1 MIERTIP
8 LPRLLNA
15 DLSLNR
21 EIRPIS
27 VSVDLSITP
36 LSYASMELPT
46 GEELPARSYVEMFT
60 PFGSAGVFR
69 VRSPQTAY
77 GQTSTTAELEHA
89 IVEVGD
95 YVVTTDYD
103 DMMAASTAM
112 QTIFGFYR
120 GSKWQLGDVSA
131 LGSGQIALES
141 KHNRVLETML
151 AIMEQ
156 RPNCMMTFDFS
167 TTPWTVAVA
176 QRGTTVEAEGRLSRN
191 VTNAKV
197 IYDDTELCTRVY
209 YSIPSTDASGQP
221 STTWTS
227 LDADTISTY
236 GIVERD
242 VSTGSK
248 YTASE
253 ALAVATEYLNK
264 HKRPRI
270 SVQINAVELSRI
282 TGLAWDTFS
291 IGKMFRLA
299 LPDYDVTISKDITA
313 ISFPDVYG
321 NPMDIRVSLAEE
333 EDTAIK
339 FLHDVDA
346 KGGSGGGGGAKKKT
360 EDTFKEYRTNFERDG
375 YHIELNAQHWDETD
389 GLLQQAGMYL
399 DSQGVLIYADDDV
412 NMIGAK
418 FNVTNNAISSEVTRA
433 SAAEGNLSSRIT
445 QTETNITLKVS
456 KGDVATQLAVEC
468 GNVTVSGGNLKVDGY
483 IETNELITEIAK
495 AAQVTVQE
503 LVAGTVE
510 STYGVSGATVTGDTV
525 NATTALNVVGTGA
538 VWHSLSNGT
547 DTVQFLG
554 TGDITFDRAAA
565 RAEGAAAVV
574 VDLSDGGWIINDAN
588 TGDYTRVI
596 TPTKDGVA
604 VSSKAITISGQTVW
618 SLGKAKGVQE
628 ANAAVTLSGSWS
640 GAKYTVTNSA
650 NSRKQEITI
659 TTDSGSWSLDGQYN
673 RTITV
678 KEGNTTVTTVPISAK
693 SVYDV
698 GVIAGENEFTAT
710 TVQILG
716 SSVSV
721 TPIGTSHTVT
731 PIGTSH
737 TITPVGTYRSGYK
750 RGTSHTDALTGYTT
764 FNNGNAIQL
773 FSYSDGSYHPEG
785 RAVWRK
791 NGTVST
797 LYESG
802 GQYGLYEGGDPVTYY
817 EKGTAVTYYEAGTA
831 ATYYTDGGSQTYY
844 TKQTPST

>member
-1 MIERTIP
+1 MVLIERTIP

-15 DLSLNR
+15 DLTLNR
-21 EIRPIS
+21 DIRPIS

-60 PFGSAGVFR
+60 PLGSAGVFR

-156 RPNCMMTFDFS
+156 RPDCMLTFDFS

-209 YSIPSTDASGQP
+209 YSIPSTDSSGQP

-264 HKRPRI
+264 HKQPRI

-299 LPDYDVTISKDITA
+299 LPDYNTTIEQDITA

-346 KGGSGGGGGAKKKT
+346 KGGSGGGGGAKKKQ
-360 EDTFKEYRTNFERDG
+360 EDTFKEYQTNFERDD
-375 YHIELNAQHWDETD
+375 YHIELNAQHLASAESI
-389 GLLQQAGMYL
+389 LEQAGL
-399 DSQGVLIYADDDV
+399 SLNSQGVLIYADDNP
-412 NMIGAK
+412 NMVASK
-418 FNVTNNAISSEVTRA
+418 LNVQADRISLVVEGTGSNAHINPASIVAAINAQTGQSTVRISADKVA
-433 SAAEGNLSSRIT
+433 LS
-445 QTETNITLKVS
+445 
-456 KGDVATQLAVEC
+456 
-468 GNVTVSGGNLKVDGY
+468 
-483 IETNELITEIAK
+483 
-495 AAQVTVQE
+495 
-503 LVAGTVE
+503 GTVIVDLIE
-510 STYGVSGATVTGDTV
+510 GEDIA
-525 NATTALNVVGTGA
+525 VG
-538 VWHSLSNGT
+538 SLSA
-547 DTVQFLG
+547 DTIASDTLN
-554 TGDITFDRAAA
+554 TGDITLAGYIAKGGSTFEVKSLKVNNTEVAKFLGTADVNFDRAAA
-565 RAEGAAAVV
+565 QRQGVNSVYISPSDIIISDGPDYSLNGGSPYYDVEIEASTTSTLFPS
-574 VDLSDGGWIINDAN
+574 LSDTATQSI
-588 TGDYTRVI
+588 RVSA
-596 TPTKDGVA
+596 TEAYADGV
-604 VSSKAITISGQTVW
+604 
-618 SLGKAKGVQE
+618 L
-628 ANAAVTLSGSWS
+628 
-640 GAKYTVTNSA
+640 
-650 NSRKQEITI
+650 
-659 TTDSGSWSLDGQYN
+659 
-673 RTITV
+673 
-678 KEGNTTVTTVPISAK
+678 
-693 SVYDV
+693 
-698 GVIAGENEFTAT
+698 AGEAEFTAT
-710 TVQILG
+710 TVHVLG
-716 SSVSV
+716 SPVSV
-721 TPIGTSHTVT
+721 TPIGTSHTVN

>member
-15 DLSLNR
+15 DLTLNR
-21 EIRPIS
+21 NIRPIS

-60 PFGSAGVFR
+60 PLGSAGIFR

-103 DMMAASTAM
+103 DMMAADTAM

-120 GSKWQLGDVSA
+120 GSKWQLGSVSA

-151 AIMEQ
+151 AILEQ
-156 RPNCMMTFDFS
+156 CPNCMLTFDFS

-209 YSIPSTDASGQP
+209 YSIPSTDSSGQP

-264 HKRPRI
+264 HKQPRI

-299 LPDYDVTISKDITA
+299 LPDYNTTIEQDITA

-346 KGGSGGGGGAKKKT
+346 KGGSGGGGGAKKKQ
-360 EDTFKEYRTNFERDG
+360 EDTFKEYKTNFERDD
-375 YHIELNAQHWDETD
+375 YHIELNAQHLASAESI
-389 GLLQQAGMYL
+389 LEQAGMSL
-399 DSQGVLIYADDDV
+399 NSQGVLIYADDNV

-418 FNVTNNAISSEVTRA
+418 FNVQSNRISA
-433 SAAEGNLSSRIT
+433 
-445 QTETNITLKVS
+445 KVS
-456 KGDVATQLAVEC
+456 KGDVATELAVEC
-468 GNVTVSGGNLKVDGY
+468 GNVTITGGNLVVDGM
-483 IETNELITEIAK
+483 ITSDTLASAFADLEEAHIPTLSVEQSLTVQTQ
-495 AAQVTVQE
+495 AAQWHDFTID
-503 LVAGTVE
+503 
-510 STYGVSGATVTGDTV
+510 GVFA
-525 NATTALNVVGTGA
+525 AE
-538 VWHSLSNGT
+538 
-547 DTVQFLG
+547 FLG
-554 TGDITFDRAAA
+554 TADVNFDRAAA
-565 RAEGAAAVV
+565 QREGVNDVYISPSDIIISDGPDYSLNGGSPYYDVEIEASTTSTLFPS
-574 VDLSDGGWIINDAN
+574 LSD
-588 TGDYTRVI
+588 
-596 TPTKDGVA
+596 
-604 VSSKAITISGQTVW
+604 
-618 SLGKAKGVQE
+618 
-628 ANAAVTLSGSWS
+628 
-640 GAKYTVTNSA
+640 
-650 NSRKQEITI
+650 
-659 TTDSGSWSLDGQYN
+659 
-673 RTITV
+673 
-678 KEGNTTVTTVPISAK
+678 
-693 SVYDV
+693 
-698 GVIAGENEFTAT
+698 TAT
-710 TVQILG
+710 QTIRVSASEAYRDGKTAGIG
-716 SSVSV
+716 SVSV
-721 TPIGTSHTVT
+721 TLDTGSWTTVDASTGNYTRTVT
-731 PIGTSH
+731 AKKNGSNAASD
-737 TITPVGTYRSGYK
+737 TISAQSIWNLGWNACRSWVRNHGHNVLSGY
-750 RGTSHTDALTGYTT
+750 SSW
-764 FNNGNAIQL
+764 NSGNAAALYVAPTGGAQMAT
-773 FSYSDGSYHPEG
+773 GQTQK
-785 RAVWRK
+785 WRYG
-791 NGTVST
+791 GTVT
-797 LYESG
+797 
-802 GQYGLYEGGDPVTYY
+802 TYY
-817 EKGTAVTYYEAGTA
+817 E
-831 ATYYTDGGSQTYY
+831 SP
-844 TKQTPST
+844 PSK

>member
-1 MIERTIP
+1 MVLIERTIP

-15 DLSLNR
+15 DLTLNR
-21 EIRPIS
+21 DIRPIS

-60 PFGSAGVFR
+60 PLGSAGIFR

-103 DMMAASTAM
+103 TMMAADTAM

-120 GSKWQLGDVSA
+120 GSKWQLGSVSA

-156 RPNCMMTFDFS
+156 CPNCMLTFDFS

-209 YSIPSTDASGQP
+209 YSIPSTDSSGQP

-253 ALAVATEYLNK
+253 AFAVATEYLNK
-264 HKRPRI
+264 HKQPRI

-291 IGKMFRLA
+291 IGKMFRLS
-299 LPDYDVTISKDITA
+299 LPDYNTTIEQDITA

-346 KGGSGGGGGAKKKT
+346 KGGSGGGGGAKKKQ
-360 EDTFKEYRTNFERDG
+360 EDTFKEYRTNFERDD
-375 YHIELNAQHWDETD
+375 YHIELNAQHLADAESI
-389 GLLQQAGMYL
+389 LEQAGLSL
-399 DSQGVLIYADDDV
+399 DSQGVLIYADDNP
-412 NMIGAK
+412 NMVASK
-418 FNVTNNAISSEVTRA
+418 LNVQADRISLVVEGTGSNAHINPASIVAAINAQTGQSTVRISADKVA
-433 SAAEGNLSSRIT
+433 LS
-445 QTETNITLKVS
+445 
-456 KGDVATQLAVEC
+456 
-468 GNVTVSGGNLKVDGY
+468 
-483 IETNELITEIAK
+483 
-495 AAQVTVQE
+495 
-503 LVAGTVE
+503 GTVIVDLIE
-510 STYGVSGATVTGDTV
+510 GEDIA
-525 NATTALNVVGTGA
+525 VG
-538 VWHSLSNGT
+538 SLSA
-547 DTVQFLG
+547 DTIASDTLN
-554 TGDITFDRAAA
+554 TGDITLAGYIAKGGSTFEVKSLKVDNTEVAKFLGTADVNFDRAAA

-574 VDLSDGGWIINDAN
+574 VDLSDGGWVINDAD

-628 ANAAVTLSGSWS
+628 AKAAVTLSGSWTNN
-640 GAKYTVTNSA
+640 KYTVTNSA
-650 NSRKQEITI
+650 NSRTKEITI
-659 TTDSGSWSLDGQYN
+659 TTETGNWSSDGN
-673 RTITV
+673 FDRTITV
-678 KEGNTTVTTVPISAK
+678 KENTTVVTTETIRARA
-693 SVYDV
+693 VYDV
-698 GVIAGENEFTAT
+698 GVNHGWKQAYDNCGRTNNVVKYPKSATVGDIKTETAKVKQT
-710 TVQILG
+710 R
-716 SSVSV
+716 
-721 TPIGTSHTVT
+721 
-731 PIGTSH
+731 
-737 TITPVGTYRSGYK
+737 YSG
-750 RGTSHTDALTGYTT
+750 
-764 FNNGNAIQL
+764 
-773 FSYSDGSYHPEG
+773 
-785 RAVWRK
+785 
-791 NGTVST
+791 ST
-797 LYESG
+797 LYIQVATNVYQAYSG
-802 GQYGLYEGGDPVTYY
+802 NPLYYSASIEW
-817 EKGTAVTYYEAGTA
+817 E
-831 ATYYTDGGSQTYY
+831 
-844 TKQTPST
+844 